1 MWVLTRL
8 NTVLSKLSYS
18 LAMLIVAIMVMALSL
33 SAITRYISGTGY
45 DWLIELP
52 PILVCWL
59 VFPLLGP
66 LLKEGNHIQ
75 VDFIS
80 SVVPSGVILYIKVAM
95 NMTAFLASLVFFKA
109 GYDAT
114 MLYYRLGQMME
125 LELDWQE
132 KVKLVLEVHQVAICI
147 FLLMF
152 IHMIYLR
159 EVRKI
164 YFLNAQYQLQMQH

>member
-1 MWVLTRL
+1 MR
-8 NTVLSKLSYS
+8 VLSKLNNFLSKLAYS

-75 VDFIS
+75 VDFLS
-80 SVVPSGVILYIKVAM
+80 SLVSSNANKFIKIFT
-95 NMTAFLASLVFFKA
+95 NLTAFIASLVFFKA
-109 GYDAT
+109 GFDAT
-114 MLYYRLGQMME
+114 MLYFRLGQMME
-125 LELDWQE
+125 LELDIPIWW
-132 KVKLVLEVHQVAICI
+132 
-147 FLLMF
+147 M
-152 IHMIYLR
+152 YLSFPVGFVILALFSIEMTIQSIIDAKNPARR
-159 EVRKI
+159 ET
-164 YFLNAQYQLQMQH
+164 

>member
-1 MWVLTRL
+1 MLVLTRL
-8 NTVLSKLSYS
+8 NNFLSKLSYS

-33 SAITRYISGTGY
+33 SAITRYVSGTGY

-75 VDFIS
+75 VDFLS
-80 SVVPSGVILYIKVAM
+80 SFVSPTANKYIKILM
-95 NMTAFLASLVFFKA
+95 NITAFLASLIFFKA
-109 GYDAT
+109 GFDAT

-125 LELDWQE
+125 LELDIPIWWMYLSFP
-132 KVKLVLEVHQVAICI
+132 VGFVILALFSLEMTINSI
-147 FLLMF
+147 LDTK
-152 IHMIYLR
+152 
-159 EVRKI
+159 KI
-164 YFLNAQYQLQMQH
+164 QKEPN